1 MASIAVRWI
10 TKGSSSLNCGK
21 VSTVIATDILAVNG
35 AEVKNPEDV
44 VVNSG
49 DVLYICGQPDAIA
62 VVLPPDG
69 TQRGKCPLLD
79 GGPNIDVAKRRKCK

>member
-1 MASIAVRWI
+1 M
-10 TKGSSSLNCGK
+10 NCGK
-21 VSTVIATDILAVNG
+21 VGTVIAIDILAVNG

-44 VVNSG
+44 EVNSG
-49 DVLYICGQPDAIA
+49 DILNICGQLDATA

-79 GGPNIDVAKRRKCK
+79 GGPNVDVAKRRKCK